1 MYGPN
6 LGARGMDYSS
16 LGPSVR
22 EAVERRPRVSGAEA
36 PAVAGEMSV
45 AANGLVAVMSP
56 ADVEAAGRD
65 AQRALDL
72 VMNGL

>member
-6 LGARGMDYSS
+6 LGVRGMDYSS

-22 EAVERRPRVSGAEA
+22 DAVERRPRMPVAEA

-45 AANGLVAVMSP
+45 AANGLVAVMTP
-56 ADVEAAGRD
+56 AEVEAAGQD